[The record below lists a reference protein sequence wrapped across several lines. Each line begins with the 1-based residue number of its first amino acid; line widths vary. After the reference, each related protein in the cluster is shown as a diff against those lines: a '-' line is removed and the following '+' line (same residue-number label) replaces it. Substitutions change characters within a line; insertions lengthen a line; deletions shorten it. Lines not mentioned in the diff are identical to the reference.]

1 MTAQPLPDAQVGA
14 PAAPAP
20 PGAAAPRPRAAAV
33 AAAVFSAAI
42 FVNAALLFT
51 LEPMYTKMV
60 LPLLGGTPSVWN
72 TCLLFFQI
80 VLLGGYLYAHVTAGW
95 LAPRAQ
101 AGVHLALV
109 ALAAVVLPVAVPAGW
124 QPPDGG
130 SPVPWL
136 LAALAVGLGLP
147 FFVLS
152 AGA

>member
-1 MTAQPLPDAQVGA
+1 MTAHPLPDAQVG
-14 PAAPAP
+14 APAP

-72 TCLLFFQI
+72 TCLLFFQAT
-80 VLLGGYLYAHVTAGW
+80 LLAGYFYAHLTAGR

-101 AGVHLALV
+101 AGVHLGLV
-109 ALAAVVLPVAVPAGW
+109 ALAA
-124 QPPDGG
+124 
-130 SPVPWL
+130 
-136 LAALAVGLGLP
+136 
-147 FFVLS
+147 
-152 AGA
+152 